1 MVFTEYMK
9 VKNNLIV
16 DTKYGKRRV
25 INLVAKNGEEGAVWA
40 TDLDSLTHIKPNQ
53 TVEVIRGA
61 KGNLTILEREQPRNI
76 GGQGLKPVSEVLSN
90 VPQSNGNG
98 RASTQQVANSAVD
111 DYLDNDL
118 GLPELL
124 TDRQKQDLKKL
135 TEERAKLLVFCI
147 EVMKK
152 EMDTK
157 GFEFHE
163 NSVRSLGV
171 SLFIQITRYLP

>member
-1 MVFTEYMK
+1 MAFTEYMK

-25 INLVAKNGEEGAVWA
+25 INLIAKNGEEGAVWA
-40 TDLDSLTHIKPNQ
+40 TDLDSLTHIKPKQ

-61 KGNLTILEREQPRNI
+61 KGSLTILEKEQPRNI
-76 GGQGLKPVSEVLSN
+76 GGQGLKPVNEVLN
-90 VPQSNGNG
+90 NIPQSNGNG
-98 RASTQQVANSAVD
+98 KASTQQLATSAVE

-118 GLPELL
+118 GLPDLL

-135 TEERAKLLVFCI
+135 TLERAKLLVFCI

-152 EMDTK
+152 EMDAK
-157 GFEFHE
+157 GFEFYE

>member
-1 MVFTEYMK
+1 MK

-25 INLVAKNGEEGAVWA
+25 INLIAKNGEEGAVWV
-40 TDLDSLTHIKPNQ
+40 TELDSLTHIQPNQ

-76 GGQGLKPVSEVLSN
+76 GGQGLKPVNEVLN
-90 VPQSNGNG
+90 NIPQSNGNG
-98 RASTQQVANSAVD
+98 KASTQQLATSAVD
-111 DYLDNDL
+111 DYLDNNL

-135 TEERAKLLVFCI
+135 TDDRAKLLVFCI

-152 EMDTK
+152 EMDAK
-157 GFEFHE
+157 GFEFYE